1 MAASLISTCTSSLHN
16 MSLVELTDN
25 SCVVLLYVELHTVS
39 INSLMPSLLLYV
51 QVYKTKYK
59 EPYFIFIVTF
69 QL

>member
-39 INSLMPSLLLYV
+39 INSLMPFLPL
-51 QVYKTKYK
+51 
-59 EPYFIFIVTF
+59 
-69 QL
+69 